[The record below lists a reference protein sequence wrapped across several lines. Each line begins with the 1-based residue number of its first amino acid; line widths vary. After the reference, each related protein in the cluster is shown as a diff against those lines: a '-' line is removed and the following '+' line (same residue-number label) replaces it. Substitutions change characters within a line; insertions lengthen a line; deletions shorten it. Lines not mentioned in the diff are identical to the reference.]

1 MNLDTRLTGMNL
13 DTRLTAM
20 NLFTI
25 PPHVPFLDALAA
37 EWLEHAATPFAVAD
51 GLILLPTRRAA
62 RSLAEAFLRVSGGRA
77 LLLPRIM
84 ALGALDEA
92 PLALAGALDLPPA
105 VEPAQRLA
113 ALTRLI
119 LGMQGEN
126 GAPRTADR
134 AWPLA
139 AELAALM
146 DEAERAGVD
155 LAARLPEAADERFA
169 AHWAATLKFLS
180 IVTEHWPA
188 WLAGQGL
195 MNPAARQVALLDA
208 QAEAWRGAPPSHR
221 VTLAGSTGGIPA
233 VARLAR
239 VIAGLPT
246 GAVVLPGL
254 DIDLP
259 DETWEALSD
268 SHPQAGLRRLL
279 TGLGATR
286 GDVRPWPVG
295 QSSAPQLQ
303 ATPPGAPR
311 VPEARAATLARAL
324 LPGKALVDWTRGAP
338 GTGEISIDGLQRLS
352 PADQQEEAAAVALV
366 LRQALETPGARAAL
380 VTPDRDLAGRV
391 ATELARYGVI
401 ADDSAGEQ
409 LAATPPAVFL
419 RLLAVALAEQLAPV
433 PLLAV
438 LKHPF
443 AGAGLSLAAC
453 RAGARAL
460 EVSAL
465 RGPRPRPGLTG
476 LRQGVDRAHAEVTR
490 TEGAR
495 GNPASAAAA
504 TALLDRIETCLEPA
518 LRIATAVA
526 APPADMLAGLIA
538 AAERLAATD
547 DLAGPARLWAGE
559 EGDALAT
566 ALAAVQAALPMLDAQ
581 PRGVLP
587 GLLDAVLEGAVVR
600 TRRALRGGA
609 GAEHPRVFIWGLRE
623 ARLQSAEVIVLGG
636 LTEGIWPPSVEP
648 GPWLS
653 RPMRAEIG
661 LPSPEEAVGQ
671 AAHDFT
677 QAACA
682 ASIVVLSCPRRR
694 DGAPAVPARWL
705 TRLDMFL
712 QGQRVRGR
720 DDEHVETGRIRGGG
734 LALPEHPAADWARR
748 LDQPAHGAH
757 PVRPREPRPPAVL
770 RPRRLSV
777 TEIETWLRD
786 PYAIHARHI
795 LRLRKLDPLDQET
808 DAAEYGELV
817 HAGLHRFLREHGAA
831 WPPNAAARLR
841 EALGIALAQTAPRE
855 ALRAW
860 WTPRLDRIA
869 DWVAE
874 TEAARRAIVPPT
886 VIMSE
891 ARGAWTVTRPGGPF
905 ELIGRADRIERR
917 PGPSVASPG
926 VATPSPAIPSLS
938 ILDYKTGSPPSQTDV
953 EAGLAP
959 QLLLEAAMAEAG
971 AFGPELSAPAAEL
984 IYWHLS
990 GGFDPGAS
998 MSLFKGSAAAIAVA
1012 VTAAAEALARLI
1024 DTFDD
1029 PTRPYLSH
1037 PHPGRAPRFAD
1048 YAQLARVAEWSGAG
1062 EGE

>member
-1 MNLDTRLTGMNL
+1 
-13 DTRLTAM
+13 M
-20 NLFTI
+20 NLFAI
-25 PPHVPFLDALAA
+25 PPHVPFLDAVAA
-37 EWLEHAATPFAVAD
+37 DWLDRAATPLAVAD

-62 RSLAEAFLRVSGGRA
+62 RSLADAFLRVSGGQA

-113 ALTRLI
+113 VLTQMI
-119 LGMQGEN
+119 LGLQGHH

-139 AELAALM
+139 VELAALM
-146 DEAERAGVD
+146 DEAERSDID
-155 LAARLPEAADERFA
+155 LAARLPDAADDRFA
-169 AHWAATLKFLS
+169 AHWAETLTFLA
-180 IVTEHWPA
+180 IVTHAWPA
-188 WLAGQGL
+188 WLAEQGL
-195 MNPAARQVALLDA
+195 LNPAARQVALLDA
-208 QAEAWRGAPPSHR
+208 QAEEWRAAPPHER
-221 VTLAGSTGGIPA
+221 VLLAGTTGGIPA

-254 DIDLP
+254 DTDMT
-259 DETWEALSD
+259 DSAWGALSD

-279 TGLGATR
+279 DGLGGTR
-286 GDVRPWPVG
+286 GDILPLPQG
-295 QSSAPQLQ
+295 EGESAV
-303 ATPPGAPR
+303 PP
-311 VPEARAATLARAL
+311 ARAATISRAL
-324 LPGKALVDWTRGAP
+324 LPGQALNDWTGA
-338 GTGEISIDGLQRLS
+338 GTAEIAGLLRLT
-352 PADQQEEAAAVALV
+352 PADQQEEAAAIALV
-366 LRQALETPGARAAL
+366 LRQALETRGARAAL

-401 ADDSAGEQ
+401 ADDSAGEK
-409 LAATPPAVFL
+409 LTATPPAVFL
-419 RLLAVALAEQLAPV
+419 RLLAVALAEHLAPV

-438 LKHPF
+438 LKHPL
-443 AGAGLSLAAC
+443 AGAGLSPAAC

-460 EVSAL
+460 ELAAL
-465 RGPRPRPGLTG
+465 RGPRPGPGLTG
-476 LRQGVDRAHAEVTR
+476 LRQGVDRVRADWAGEG
-490 TEGAR
+490 GAR
-495 GNPASAAAA
+495 EARAGELQAHPDLAHPDLAHRDVADDRRDPPAAAA
-504 TALLDRIETCLEPA
+504 LLARIETCLEPA
-518 LRIATAVA
+518 LRATAAVEA
-526 APPADMLAGLIA
+526 APADMLAGLIA

-547 DLAGPARLWAGE
+547 DLPGPSRLWAGE
-559 EGDALAT
+559 EGEALAT
-566 ALAAVQAALPMLDAQ
+566 ALSAVQAALPVLGDQ

-609 GAEHPRVFIWGLRE
+609 GAEHPRVFIWGLLE

-636 LTEGIWPPSVEP
+636 LVEGVWPPLVEP

-653 RPMRAEIG
+653 RPMRTTIG

-682 ASIVVLSCPRRR
+682 APMVVLSCPRRR

-705 TRLDMFL
+705 TRLEVFL
-712 QGQRVRGR
+712 KGQGTKG
-720 DDEHVETGRIRGGG
+720 DAANGGATGGGG
-734 LALPEHPAADWARR
+734 LSLPEHPAADWARQ
-748 LDQPAHGAH
+748 LDQPAGGAH
-757 PVRPREPRPPAVL
+757 PVRPPEPRPLVKL
-770 RPRRLSV
+770 RPRKLSV

-786 PYAIHARHI
+786 PYAIHARRI
-795 LRLRKLDPLDQET
+795 LRLKPLDPLDQET
-808 DAAEYGELV
+808 DAADYGELV
-817 HAGLHRFLREHGAA
+817 HAGLHRFLREHGTA
-831 WPPNAAARLR
+831 WPPNAAVRLR

-874 TEAARRAIVPPT
+874 IEAARRAVVPPT
-886 VIMSE
+886 AIVSE
-891 ARGAWTVTRPGGPF
+891 ARGSWALPHPGGSF

-917 PGPSVASPG
+917 SGLGLA
-926 VATPSPAIPSLS
+926 
-938 ILDYKTGSPPSQTDV
+938 ILDYKTGTPPSQSEVD
-953 EAGLAP
+953 AGLAP
-959 QLLLEAAMAEAG
+959 QLLLEAAMAQAG
-971 AFGPELSAPAAEL
+971 AFGADLTAPVAEL

-990 GGFDPGAS
+990 GGFDPGS
-998 MSLFKGSAAAIAVA
+998 STSLFKGNAATIATAVAEAAA
-1012 VTAAAEALARLI
+1012 ALARLI
-1024 DTFDD
+1024 DAFDD
-1029 PTRPYLSH
+1029 PARPYLSH

-1048 YAQLARVAEWSGAG
+1048 YAQLARVAEWSAAG